1 VLDFRSLTDSEVSDA
16 PESACARKS
25 IVSSC
30 IFFLQAALQPV
41 QDSAGPR
48 RTHYPTADCEAR
60 DECCRQWCKY
70 WRVFEI
76 PGWAGR
82 CRRQSERFQ
91 PSPDNFNRLWDNVA
105 ALPQVEAVHAAV
117 ESSTGDIILFE
128 SGELNV
134 DHRVYDTEKIDGK

>member
-1 VLDFRSLTDSEVSDA
+1 MQILA
-16 PESACARKS
+16 S
-25 IVSSC
+25 I
-30 IFFLQAALQPV
+30 
-41 QDSAGPR
+41 
-48 RTHYPTADCEAR
+48 
-60 DECCRQWCKY
+60 
-70 WRVFEI
+70 EI

-117 ESSTGDIILFE
+117 GSSTGDIILFE